1 MNRRLRAATTFVTL
15 TAVVVG
21 GQAAARPK
29 KAAAPTTYTV
39 ARGDTLSRI
48 AGRLGV
54 SVEQLAAANGIGD
67 IHHVRL
73 GATLTVPQSGAA
85 KATKATSTKATSTK
99 AASTKAPHPNL
110 GTKVA
115 TPKPPRKVS
124 SKLPAK
130 LRQAPHRLAL
140 WGHLQ
145 DAARTY
151 NVPPDL
157 LMAMT
162 WQESGWQN
170 DKVSSTGA
178 VGVGQLM
185 PATVDFVN
193 EVLLRRARLDPG
205 KPEDNIRMSA
215 RFLRYLLD
223 QRDGDVDMALA
234 SYFQGLAG
242 VRRDGL
248 LPQTEVYV
256 RNVQAQRR
264 LFT

>member
-1 MNRRLRAATTFVTL
+1 MNRRLRAAATVVTL

-48 AGRLGV
+48 ATRLGV
-54 SVEQLAAANGIGD
+54 SVDQLAAANGITD

-73 GATLTVPQSGAA
+73 GAKLTVPRPGQAVPA
-85 KATKATSTKATSTK
+85 KA
-99 AASTKAPHPNL
+99 PRPEL
-110 GTKVA
+110 RTKVA
-115 TPKPPRKVS
+115 TPKPPKKVS

-130 LRQAPHRLAL
+130 LRQSPQRLAL

-151 NVPPDL
+151 DVPADL

-205 KPEDNIRMSA
+205 KPEDNIGMSA

-223 QRDGDVDMALA
+223 QRGGDVDMALA

-248 LPQTEVYV
+248 LPQTEAYV
-256 RNVQAQRR
+256 RAVQAQRR
-264 LFT
+264 YFT

>member
-1 MNRRLRAATTFVTL
+1 MNRRLRATATFVTL

-29 KAAAPTTYTV
+29 KAAAPATYTV

-48 AGRLGV
+48 ANRLGV
-54 SVEQLAAANGIGD
+54 SMDELATANGIAD
-67 IHHVRL
+67 VHHIRL
-73 GATLTVPQSGAA
+73 GAKLTVPRPGRPTATKGGPAKATPAAA
-85 KATKATSTKATSTK
+85 KAPR
-99 AASTKAPHPNL
+99 PHL
-110 GTKVA
+110 RTKVA
-115 TPKPPRKVS
+115 TPKPPKKVS

-130 LRQAPHRLAL
+130 LRQSPQRLAL
-140 WGHLQ
+140 WGHLH

-242 VRRDGL
+242 VRRHGL

-256 RNVQAQRR
+256 RAVQAQRR
-264 LFT
+264 HFT

>member
-1 MNRRLRAATTFVTL
+1 MNRRLRAAATVVTL

-29 KAAAPTTYTV
+29 KAATPTTYTV

-48 AGRLGV
+48 ASRLGV
-54 SVEQLAAANGIGD
+54 SMEELAAANGIAD

-73 GATLTVPQSGAA
+73 GAKLTVPRPGQAA
-85 KATKATSTKATSTK
+85 PAKAAANKSAATKA
-99 AASTKAPHPNL
+99 PRPEL
-110 GTKVA
+110 RTKVA
-115 TPKPPRKVS
+115 TPKPPKKVS

-130 LRQAPHRLAL
+130 LRQSPQRLAL

-205 KPEDNIRMSA
+205 KPEDNIGMSA

-223 QRDGDVDMALA
+223 QRNGDVDMALA

-248 LPQTEVYV
+248 LPQTEAYV
-256 RNVQAQRR
+256 RAVQAQRR
-264 LFT
+264 HFT

>member
-1 MNRRLRAATTFVTL
+1 MNRRLRAAATFVTL

-29 KAAAPTTYTV
+29 KAATPTSYTV
-39 ARGDTLSRI
+39 VRGDTLSRI

-54 SVEQLAAANGIGD
+54 SIDQLAAAND
-67 IHHVRL
+67 ITDVDHVRL
-73 GATLTVPQSGAA
+73 GAKLTVPRAGVATPA
-85 KATKATSTKATSTK
+85 KATKATAAKATK
-99 AASTKAPHPNL
+99 PDL
-110 GTKVA
+110 RTKVA
-115 TPKPPRKVS
+115 TPKPPKKVS

-130 LRQAPHRLAL
+130 LRRSPERLAL
-140 WGHLQ
+140 WGHLH

-151 NVPPDL
+151 NVPTDL

-248 LPQTEVYV
+248 LPQTKVYV
-256 RNVQAQRR
+256 KAVQAQRR
-264 LFT
+264 YFT